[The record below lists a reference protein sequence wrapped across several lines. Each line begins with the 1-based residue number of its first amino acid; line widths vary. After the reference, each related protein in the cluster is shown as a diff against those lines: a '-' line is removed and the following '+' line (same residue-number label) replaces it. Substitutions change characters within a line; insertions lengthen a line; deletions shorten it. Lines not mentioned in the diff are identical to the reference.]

1 MECHS
6 NNKHNHKNH
15 HSNMIQD
22 FKKRFWISSI
32 ATIPVLLLSL
42 EIQNF
47 LNIQIKFTGDI
58 FVLFFFVS
66 FIYFYGGMPFLKGT
80 ITELKQKQPG
90 MMTLIA
96 VAISVAY
103 FYSSAV
109 IFIIPGKTFFWE
121 LATLIDIMLLGH
133 WIEMKSVMGASKA
146 LEELVRL
153 LPSNAHLV
161 LNNGSVK
168 EVELKNLKLN
178 DKILIKPGEKIPADG
193 KIIEGQAHVN
203 EAMLTGE
210 SKPVNKKINDQ
221 VIGGSINIDGSLTIQ
236 VKRTGKDSYLE
247 KIIELVKTASQSKS
261 KAQTLADKAA
271 FWLTLIALTAGTLT
285 ISIWLFLGK
294 NFVFALERMVTVMV
308 ITCPHA
314 LGLAVPLVIAVITT
328 LAAKNGLLIRNRPAF
343 EDARKLNVIM
353 FDKTGTLTT
362 GEFGVTDIV
371 SLGKLN
377 QNDLLTKAAG
387 IEQNS
392 EHSIATSIVKKAN
405 EKKLEIPKI
414 QNFKSFSG
422 KGIVGKINDEKIFIG
437 NKELLAQENI
447 SLNRKAQNELEK
459 LENEGKTT
467 IFVATQNNIE
477 GIIAL
482 SDIIR
487 KESKIACKN
496 LKQLGF
502 EVAMMTGDNQQ
513 TANYVAKQLG
523 IEIVFA
529 QVLPDQKAEK
539 IKFLQKEGK
548 TVAMVGDGI
557 NDAPALA
564 QADVGIAIGAG
575 TDVAI
580 ETADIILTKNDPE
593 NVVDILKLSSLTH
606 RKMVQNLA
614 WATGYNIV
622 AIPLAAGV
630 FYNFGIS
637 LHPAVGALIMSVST
651 IIVALNS
658 RILKFRN

>member
-6 NNKHNHKNH
+6 SNQSNNNNH
-15 HSNMIQD
+15 NMIQD
-22 FKKRFWISSI
+22 FKRRFWISSI
-32 ATIPVLLLSL
+32 VTIPVLLLSS
-42 EIQNF
+42 EVQNL
-47 LNIQIKFTGDI
+47 LNISIKFTGDI
-58 FVLFFFVS
+58 FVLFFFAS
-66 FIYFYGGMPFLKGT
+66 FIYFYGGWPFLKGT
-80 ITELKQKQPG
+80 IKELKQKQPG

-109 IFIIPGKTFFWE
+109 IFFIPGKTFFWE

-146 LEELVRL
+146 LEELVKL
-153 LPSNAHLV
+153 LPSKAHLV
-161 LNNGSVK
+161 LQDGSIK
-168 EVELKNLKLN
+168 EVELQNLKLN
-178 DKILIKPGEKIPADG
+178 DNILIKPGEKIPADG
-193 KIIEGQAHVN
+193 KIIEGQSHIN

-210 SKPVNKKINDQ
+210 SKPINKKINDS
-221 VIGGSINIDGSLTIQ
+221 VIGGSINIDGSLTIK
-236 VKRTGKDSYLE
+236 VEKTGKDSYLE

-261 KAQTLADKAA
+261 KAQTLANKAA

-285 ISIWLFLGK
+285 IITWLILGK
-294 NFVFALERMVTVMV
+294 DFVFALERMVTVMV

-377 QNDLLTKAAG
+377 QKDLLKKAAS

-392 EHSIATSIVKKAN
+392 EHSIATSIVKNAK
-405 EKKLEIPKI
+405 EEKLEISKVK
-414 QNFKSFSG
+414 NFKAFSG
-422 KGIVGKINDEKIFIG
+422 KGIVGNINDEKVFIG
-437 NKELLAQENI
+437 NKELLKQENI
-447 SLNRKAQNELEK
+447 ALDNKAQNALEK
-459 LENEGKTT
+459 LENEGKTA
-467 IFVATQNNIE
+467 IFIATQNTIE

-487 KESKIACKN
+487 KESKVACKN

-523 IEIVFA
+523 IDIVFA

-539 IKFLQKEGK
+539 VKILQKDGK
-548 TVAMVGDGI
+548 AVAMVGDGI

-580 ETADIILTKNDPE
+580 ETADIILTKSDPT

-606 RKMVQNLA
+606 RKMVQNIV
-614 WATGYNIV
+614 WATGYNVI

-630 FYNFGIS
+630 LYHWGIT
-637 LHPAVGALIMSVST
+637 LPPAVGALVMSVST
-651 IIVALNS
+651 IIVAINS
-658 RILKFRN
+658 RILKFR

>member
-6 NNKHNHKNH
+6 SNQSNNNNH
-15 HSNMIQD
+15 NMIQD
-22 FKKRFWISSI
+22 FKRRFWISSI
-32 ATIPVLLLSL
+32 VTIPVLLLSS
-42 EIQNF
+42 EVQNL
-47 LNIQIKFTGDI
+47 LNISIKFTGDI
-58 FVLFFFVS
+58 FVLFFFAS
-66 FIYFYGGMPFLKGT
+66 FIYFYGGWPFLKGT
-80 ITELKQKQPG
+80 IKELKQKQPG

-109 IFIIPGKTFFWE
+109 IFFIPGKTFFWE

-146 LEELVRL
+146 LEELVKL
-153 LPSNAHLV
+153 LPSKAHLV
-161 LNNGSVK
+161 LQDGSIK
-168 EVELKNLKLN
+168 EVELQNLKLN
-178 DKILIKPGEKIPADG
+178 DNILIKPGEKIPADG
-193 KIIEGQAHVN
+193 KIIEGQSHIN

-210 SKPVNKKINDQ
+210 SKPINKKINDN
-221 VIGGSINIDGSLTIQ
+221 VIGGSINIDGSLTIK
-236 VKRTGKDSYLE
+236 VEKTGKDSYLE

-261 KAQTLADKAA
+261 KAQTLANKAA

-285 ISIWLFLGK
+285 IITWLILGK
-294 NFVFALERMVTVMV
+294 DFVFALERMVTVMV

-377 QNDLLTKAAG
+377 QKDLLKKAAS

-392 EHSIATSIVKKAN
+392 EHSIATSIVKNAK
-405 EKKLEIPKI
+405 EEKLEISKVK
-414 QNFKSFSG
+414 NFKAFSG
-422 KGIVGKINDEKIFIG
+422 KGIVGNINDEKVFIG
-437 NKELLAQENI
+437 NKELLKQENI
-447 SLNRKAQNELEK
+447 ALDNKAQNALEK
-459 LENEGKTT
+459 LENEGKTA
-467 IFVATQNNIE
+467 IFIATQNTIE

-487 KESKIACKN
+487 KESKVACKN

-523 IEIVFA
+523 IDIVFA

-539 IKFLQKEGK
+539 VKILQKDGK
-548 TVAMVGDGI
+548 AVAMVGDGI

-580 ETADIILTKNDPE
+580 ETADIILTKSDPT

-606 RKMVQNLA
+606 RKMVQNIV
-614 WATGYNIV
+614 WATGYNVI

-630 FYNFGIS
+630 LYHWGIT
-637 LHPAVGALIMSVST
+637 LPPAVGALVMSVST
-651 IIVALNS
+651 IIVAINS
-658 RILKFRN
+658 RILKFR